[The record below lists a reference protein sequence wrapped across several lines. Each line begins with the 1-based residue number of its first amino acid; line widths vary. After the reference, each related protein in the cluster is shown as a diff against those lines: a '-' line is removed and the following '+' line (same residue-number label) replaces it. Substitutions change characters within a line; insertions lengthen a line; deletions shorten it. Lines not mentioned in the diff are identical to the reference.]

1 MRRRD
6 HSGNAVVTTIP
17 VNKERIS
24 VKKLWSMLILAALL
38 TTGLT
43 ACGGESSQ
51 ETGSGTGV
59 LAGFTAQDLEG
70 NDVDDSIF
78 DDYDVT
84 MINVWGTF
92 CGPCIQEMPDL
103 GEISDEYADKG
114 IRVRRR
120 LPQDDAASHGIGT
133 GVTGQFALGLLFLYS
148 SRICQNSSSVLT
160 NFVSPVFR
168 STVTKYSQ
176 SPGSGLTAAL
186 MALSPG
192 LPMGVGGRPKVCPL
206 CRLYGF

>member
-1 MRRRD
+1 MRCGD

-70 NDVDDSIF
+70 NNVDDSIF

-103 GEISDEYADKG
+103 GQLAEDYADEGLQIVG
-114 IRVRRR
+114 IVSDATDYEGGYPEETVELAKEIVEETGAGYLHLLPSQDLLDRV
-120 LPQDDAASHGIGT
+120 LSSIQVVPTTFFVDSEGNQLGGI
-133 GVTGQFALGLLFLYS
+133 VTGSKSYDDWTAILDQKLEEV
-148 SRICQNSSSVLT
+148 NS
-160 NFVSPVFR
+160 
-168 STVTKYSQ
+168 
-176 SPGSGLTAAL
+176 
-186 MALSPG
+186 
-192 LPMGVGGRPKVCPL
+192 
-206 CRLYGF
+206 

>member
-1 MRRRD
+1 M
-6 HSGNAVVTTIP
+6 TTIP

-38 TTGLT
+38 TTGLA

-78 DDYDVT
+78 DGYDVT

-103 GEISDEYADKG
+103 GQLAEDYADKG
-114 IRVRRR
+114 VQIVGIVSDATDYEGGYLEENVELAKEIVEETGAGYVHLLPSQDVLNRV
-120 LPQDDAASHGIGT
+120 LTSIQVVPTTFFVDSEGNQLGGI
-133 GVTGQFALGLLFLYS
+133 VTGSKSYDDW
-148 SRICQNSSSVLT
+148 
-160 NFVSPVFR
+160 
-168 STVTKYSQ
+168 
-176 SPGSGLTAAL
+176 TAIL
-186 MALSPG
+186 DQKLEEVNG
-192 LPMGVGGRPKVCPL
+192 
-206 CRLYGF
+206 

>member
-1 MRRRD
+1 MRCGD
-6 HSGNAVVTTIP
+6 HSGNAVVTTII

-51 ETGSGTGV
+51 ETGSGSGV

-78 DDYDVT
+78 GDYDVT

-103 GEISDEYADKG
+103 GQLAEDYADEGLQIVG
-114 IRVRRR
+114 IVSDATDYEGGYPEETVELAKEIVEETGAGYLHLLPSQDLLDRV
-120 LPQDDAASHGIGT
+120 LSSIQVVPTTFFVDSEGNQLGGI
-133 GVTGQFALGLLFLYS
+133 VTGAKSYEDWTAIFDQKLEEA
-148 SRICQNSSSVLT
+148 
-160 NFVSPVFR
+160 
-168 STVTKYSQ
+168 Q
-176 SPGSGLTAAL
+176 S
-186 MALSPG
+186 
-192 LPMGVGGRPKVCPL
+192 
-206 CRLYGF
+206 